1 VNPELWAASPVV
13 LFGLAS
19 ALSWGTADFGG
30 GLTSRR
36 AALFG
41 VVLVSQLV
49 GLLLAL
55 PIAVARGEA
64 IPGWTDVGLSAA
76 AGVLGMVGILS
87 LYRGLAIGRMGV
99 VAPVTGVLGA
109 SVPVAAGMVLDG
121 IPQGAVLG
129 GIMLAI
135 LAVALVSRAPG
146 HPGQRSGIELGIAAG
161 LGIGLFN
168 VTISRVTEGYVFG
181 PLVIIRGVQALL
193 IVAVV
198 LAARPAWRLDRRVL
212 PAVAGIGVLD
222 MAGNGFYI
230 MAAQVGP
237 LAVAAVL
244 SSLYPVATILLAT
257 VILRERL
264 GRLHALGILAALV
277 AIALISSGSG

>member
-1 VNPELWAASPVV
+1 VNPDLWAASPVV